1 MNKFKKILLVG
12 ATLIC
17 STTMLTGCSE
27 SDVPQEKT
35 KPDIKEHYLHI
46 ATGNTMGTYYI
57 IGGAMSELL
66 NEKIPD
72 MHCAIQTTT
81 GSIANVK
88 LLADDVVELAIIQN
102 DIASYAVNGSEMFKG
117 ENKYKF
123 DKLRGLATLYP
134 ESCQC
139 VTTAD
144 SGINSISDLR
154 GKKVAVGAQDSGAEA
169 NARQILEVY
178 GLSYD
183 DIQPMYMSFSAAS
196 KALKEGSIDAA
207 FLTAGAP
214 TLAVQDVASQMN
226 IKLLPIDDEHFK
238 TLSEKYPFYS
248 RNTIEKGTY
257 RNFDEDVQT
266 ASVMA
271 ILACND
277 KVDNDLAN
285 KVVKTIFDN
294 LNTLKSAHP
303 VITALDK
310 NLAVEKSHMTI
321 PFQEGAEK
329 FFKE

>member
-1 MNKFKKILLVG
+1 MSKLKKIFLVV
-12 ATLIC
+12 AAIVF
-17 STTMLTGCSE
+17 STTLLTGCSD
-27 SDVPQEKT
+27 SDIPKEKT
-35 KPDIKEHYLHI
+35 KPDVKEHYIHI

-57 IGGAMSELL
+57 IGGAISELL
-66 NEKIPD
+66 NEKVPD
-72 MHCAIQTTT
+72 MHCGIQTTT

-88 LLADDVVELAIIQN
+88 LMSDGVVEFAIIQN
-102 DIASYAVNGSEMFKG
+102 DIASYAVNGTEMFKDD
-117 ENKYKF
+117 NKYKF
-123 DKLRGLATLYP
+123 DTLRGLATLYP
-134 ESCQC
+134 ESCQF
-139 VTTAD
+139 VTTEA

-154 GKKVAVGAQDSGAEA
+154 GKKVAVGAEGSGAEA

-178 GLSYD
+178 GLTYND
-183 DIQPMYMSFSAAS
+183 VQPMYLSFSAAS

-248 RNTIEKGTY
+248 RNTIPKGTY
-257 RNFDEDVQT
+257 HGFDEDVQT

-285 KVVKTIFDN
+285 KVLKTIFDN
-294 LNTLKSAHP
+294 LDTLKSAHP

-310 NLAVEKSHMTI
+310 NLATEKSHMTI

>member
-1 MNKFKKILLVG
+1 MGKLKKFLIVG
-12 ATLIC
+12 ATLVC
-17 STTMLTGCSE
+17 STTMLTGCSDNE
-27 SDVPQEKT
+27 IPKEKS

-72 MHCAIQTTT
+72 MHSSVQTTT

-102 DIASYAVNGSEMFKG
+102 DIASYAVNGTEMFKG

-123 DKLRGLATLYP
+123 DTLRGLATLYP

-144 SGINSISDLR
+144 SGINSIGDLR
-154 GKKVAVGAQDSGAEA
+154 GKKVAVGAEDSGAEA

-178 GLSYD
+178 GLSYG

-248 RNTIEKGTY
+248 RNTIAKGTY
-257 RNFDEDVQT
+257 RGFDEDIQT

-271 ILACND
+271 ILACNE

-285 KVVKTIFDN
+285 KMLKTVFDN
-294 LNTLKSAHP
+294 LNNLKSAHP
-303 VITALDK
+303 VINALDK
-310 NLAVEKSHMTI
+310 NSAAEKTTMTI
-321 PFQEGAEK
+321 PLQEGAEK